1 MKVKELIERLE
12 KFNPDAD
19 VSLQVTGIICS
30 EDIVL
35 GYIAGKQKGIRFSE
49 TPMTTKQVFI
59 EGVDYDD

>member
-1 MKVKELIERLE
+1 MKVKELMKRLK

-19 VSLQVTGIICS
+19 VCLQVTGIICS

-35 GYIAGKQKGIRFSE
+35 GYIAGEQEGARFSE

-59 EGVDYDD
+59 QGADFDD

>member
-1 MKVKELIERLE
+1 MKVKELMKRLK

-19 VSLQVTGIICS
+19 VCLQVTGIICS

-35 GYIAGKQKGIRFSE
+35 GYIAGEQEGTRFSE

-59 EGVDYDD
+59 QGADFDD